1 MTEHDLPAADLER
14 RFGALAR
21 LYGDAGYAALRS
33 AHVVVV
39 GVGGVGSWAAECLA
53 RSGVGRLTLIDLDH
67 IAESNINRQV
77 HALTETLGAAK
88 VRTLAARIGSVNP
101 ACEVACIEEF
111 VTPDNVAALMPNNAS
126 IVIDCIDQ
134 VRAKAALA
142 AWCKSQGITLI
153 TCGAA
158 GGKTDAARIAI
169 KDLAD
174 ATQDPLLARM
184 RARLRKEHG
193 FAAAGKKL
201 NVAAV
206 FSNEPMRIGNNFDV
220 GAGINC
226 AGFGSAMH
234 ITATMGLMAAGWA
247 INTVIAKAAGL
258 AAGDRDTQAENL
270 RIAQGTQTT

>member
-1 MTEHDLPAADLER
+1 MTEHDLPAVDLER

-21 LYGDAGYAALRS
+21 LYGDAGYAALQS
-33 AHVVVV
+33 AHAVLV

-88 VRTLAARIGSVNP
+88 VRALAARIRSINP
-101 ACEVACIEEF
+101 ACEVVCIEDF
-111 VTPDNVAALMPNNAS
+111 IAPDNVAALMPQDAGV
-126 IVIDCIDQ
+126 VIDCIDQ
-134 VRAKAALA
+134 VRAKAALV
-142 AWCKSQGITLI
+142 AWCQAQRMPLI

-158 GGKTDAARIAI
+158 GGKTDATRITI

-174 ATQDPLLARM
+174 ATQDPLLAKM
-184 RARLRKEHG
+184 RARLRKDYS

-206 FSNEPMRIGNNFDV
+206 FSNEPMRISNNFDA

-247 INTVIAKAAGL
+247 INTMIAQAAIHPP
-258 AAGDRDTQAENL
+258 GDPDVQVENL
-270 RIAQGTQTT
+270 RIASGTQTI

>member
-1 MTEHDLPAADLER
+1 MTAHDLPAADLER
-14 RFGALAR
+14 RFGGLAR
-21 LYGDAGYAALRS
+21 LYGDAGYAALQS
-33 AHVVVV
+33 AHAVVV

-53 RSGVGRLTLIDLDH
+53 RSAVGRLTLVDLDH

-88 VRTLAARIGSVNP
+88 VRALAARIASINP

-111 VTPDNVAALMPNNAS
+111 ITPDNAAALMPNNAS
-126 IVIDCIDQ
+126 VVIDCIDQ

-184 RARLRKEHG
+184 RVRLRKEYG

-206 FSNEPMRIGNNFDV
+206 YSNEPMRIGNDFDAS
-220 GAGINC
+220 AGINC

-234 ITATMGLMAAGWA
+234 VTATMGLMAAGWA
-247 INTVIAKAAGL
+247 INTVIANAAIPRPD
-258 AAGDRDTQAENL
+258 DRAVQAENL
-270 RIAQGTQTT
+270 RVAQGTQTI